1 MTLSQKTMMLEEGEA
16 KTLTA
21 AVEPENATDKTVRYT
36 TSDREIATVSS
47 SGDVRTVTGIKEG
60 TATITARAGQQSDVC
75 TVTVKAP
82 PPPEPDPDPQIIAT
96 FIKPSSLELEI
107 GEQGLM
113 ELIASYDDGTERT
126 LDVSDW
132 LSSDESVASVDSE
145 GKVTAH
151 SHGEATIF
159 ANGYEANVS
168 VLEPPAPPPPQ
179 EEEEDS
185 DPPVDEEEAE

>member
-1 MTLSQKTMMLEEGEA
+1 MTLSQKTMTLEEGA
-16 KTLTA
+16 TKTLTA
-21 AVEPENATDKTVRYT
+21 TVEPSNATDKTVRYT

-82 PPPEPDPDPQIIAT
+82 PPPEPDPQIIAT

-145 GKVTAH
+145 GKVAAH

-168 VLEPPAPPPPQ
+168 VLEPPTPPPPQ

-185 DPPVDEEEAE
+185 DPPVDEEEADD